1 MYLVRAVHSIKA
13 NHNSN
18 GFLKDKLQME
28 KRNSKSR
35 KSKNN
40 FPDFEQVIT
49 STQNLEIELEIVSFW
64 RKEISQSKIE
74 Q

>member
-1 MYLVRAVHSIKA
+1 
-13 NHNSN
+13 
-18 GFLKDKLQME
+18 ME

-35 KSKNN
+35 KSKNK